1 MGELF
6 ATTVLSGPL
15 AAALL
20 LSMVAGLV
28 AFLSPCVLPVVPGY
42 LGYITGLTG
51 GNAGPPRTGD
61 PGERPWR
68 LVTGAVLF
76 VAGFTAVFLVIG
88 GFVGA
93 LGSLVIQYTSA
104 INRISGVLVILM
116 GLVFVGI
123 FPRLSGVKRI
133 RKRPDAGLAGAPLL
147 GITFGFSWT
156 PCIGP
161 TFAAVAALSLG
172 EASASRGA
180 LLAFGY
186 AIGLGIPFILFALV
200 FRRALGISRVL
211 SRHRRTLQI
220 VGGCVLIAIG
230 LLLVSGVWEQWMAL
244 LQVRIGNFT
253 TIV

>member
-15 AAALL
+15 AVAML
-20 LSMVAGLV
+20 LSIVAGLV
-28 AFLSPCVLPVVPGY
+28 AFFSPCVLPVVPGY

-51 GNAGPPRTGD
+51 QSAGPRSTSD

-68 LVTGAVLF
+68 LVAGAVLF

-93 LGSLVIQYTSA
+93 LGALMIQYTTA
-104 INRISGVLVILM
+104 INRVSGVLVILM

-123 FPRLSGVKRI
+123 FPWLSGEKRI

-147 GITFGFSWT
+147 GVTFGFSWT

-180 LLAFGY
+180 LLALGY
-186 AIGLGIPFILFALV
+186 AIGLGIPFILFALL

-220 VGGCVLIAIG
+220 VGGSVLIAIG
-230 LLLVSGVWEQWMAL
+230 VLLVTGVWEAWMAL

>member
-1 MGELF
+1 MSELF
-6 ATTVLSGPL
+6 ASTVMSGPL

-20 LSMVAGLV
+20 LSIVAGLV

-51 GNAGPPRTGD
+51 QSVAPRRASD

-68 LVTGAVLF
+68 LVTGALLF
-76 VAGFTAVFLVIG
+76 VAGFTAVFLVVG
-88 GFVGA
+88 GFIGA
-93 LGSLVIQYTSA
+93 LGSLMVQYTSA

-123 FPRLSGVKRI
+123 FPRLSGEKRI

-186 AIGLGIPFILFALV
+186 AIGLGTPFILFALV
-200 FRRALGISRVL
+200 FRRALGISRAL

-220 VGGCVLIAIG
+220 IGGSMLIDIG
-230 LLLVSGVWEQWMAL
+230 LLLVTGVWEQWMDL
-244 LQVRIGNFT
+244 LQGRISNFT

>member
-20 LSMVAGLV
+20 LSTVAGLV

-51 GNAGPPRTGD
+51 DNAGPRRTSD

-68 LVTGAVLF
+68 LVAGAVLF

-93 LGSLVIQYTSA
+93 LGSLMVQYMSA
-104 INRISGVLVILM
+104 INRIAGVLVILM

-123 FPRLSGVKRI
+123 FPRLSGEKRI

-186 AIGLGIPFILFALV
+186 AIGLGVPFILFALV
-200 FRRALGISRVL
+200 FRRALGISKVL
-211 SRHRRTLQI
+211 SRHRRMLQI
-220 VGGCVLIAIG
+220 IGGCVLIAIG
-230 LLLVSGVWEQWMAL
+230 LLLVTGVWEQWMAL

>member
-51 GNAGPPRTGD
+51 GSAGPPRTGD

-93 LGSLVIQYTSA
+93 LGSVIVQYMSA

-116 GLVFVGI
+116 GLVFVGV
-123 FPRLSGVKRI
+123 FPRLSGEKRI

-180 LLAFGY
+180 FLAFGY
-186 AIGLGIPFILFALV
+186 AIGLGIPFILFALM

-220 VGGCVLIAIG
+220 IGGSVLIAIG
-230 LLLVSGVWEQWMAL
+230 LLLVTGVWEQWMAL

>member
-51 GNAGPPRTGD
+51 GSAGLPRTGD

-76 VAGFTAVFLVIG
+76 VAGFTAVFLVIDG
-88 GFVGA
+88 LVGA

-123 FPRLSGVKRI
+123 FPRLSGEKRI
-133 RKRPDAGLAGAPLL
+133 RKRPDAGLTGAPLF
-147 GITFGFSWT
+147 GITFGFSWA

-186 AIGLGIPFILFALV
+186 AIGLGIPFILVALGV
-200 FRRALGISRVL
+200 RRTLGISMML

-220 VGGCVLIAIG
+220 VGGSVLITIG

-244 LQVRIGNFT
+244 LQVQIGTFT